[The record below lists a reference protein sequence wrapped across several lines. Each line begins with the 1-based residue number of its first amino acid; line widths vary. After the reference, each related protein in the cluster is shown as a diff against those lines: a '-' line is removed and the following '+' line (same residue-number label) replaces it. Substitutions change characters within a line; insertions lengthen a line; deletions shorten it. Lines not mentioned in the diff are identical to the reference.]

1 MASKT
6 NPVSPVNP
14 TTDAIHLCSHCANR
28 QATKKGIDI
37 VQGDRCDICNGVLDR
52 IGGIAERIA
61 TKLETTDAE
70 YHTFLIGTRMPRDMA
85 TREEKIWEELGLGKE
100 CIKTEL
106 NREIGKVI
114 ETRYKKY
121 RYDPDPEVRAI
132 YDIKSGLIDIELTPI
147 YIFGKYRKLKRGI
160 RQTKRVGGKEES
172 VEELVT
178 PTFVKF
184 ARGERAVFHGHGR
197 EDIDVLMLG
206 EGRPFIVEVIGPRLR
221 KIDLLEV
228 TSEIN
233 KSAKKKVEVS
243 GLKYVRVRDIGSIKR
258 SKFDKRYEAVV
269 ELGGPIEKK
278 DIEKIESRCILFQ
291 RTPTR
296 VLGRRADLVRKRK
309 VKEIKA
315 RFIDKNHIGL
325 TLLTESGTYIKE
337 FISGDGGRTEPSISS
352 MLGVEAKCKELN
364 VLRIYS
370 EWYEDFW

>member
-6 NPVSPVNP
+6 IPASPVNP

-28 QATKKGIDI
+28 QAARKGIDI
-37 VQGDRCDICNGVLDR
+37 VQGDKCDICNGVLDR

-106 NREIGKVI
+106 NREIGKAI
-114 ETRYKKY
+114 EIRYKKY

-160 RQTKRVGGKEES
+160 RQTKRAEGKEES

-221 KIDLLEV
+221 KINLHELAKEV
-228 TSEIN
+228 N
-233 KSAKKKVEVS
+233 KLTKKKVEIS
-243 GLKYVRVRDIGSIKR
+243 GLKYVRVKDISSIKR
-258 SKFDKRYEAVV
+258 SKFDKRYGAVV
-269 ELGGPIEKK
+269 ELSSPIEKK
-278 DIEKIESRCILFQ
+278 DMGKIDLRCVLFQ

-296 VLGRRADLVRKRK
+296 VLSRRADLVRKRK

-315 RFIDKNHIGL
+315 RFIDKHHIAL